1 LSGIQNTTI
10 RIQKNGKRKLINQ
23 KFLFLKKKIPKKIRS
38 VSLNLINEKITKK
51 KKKTQGEKK
60 FPNEIPKEI
69 QFYTYFC
76 YILQ

>member
-23 KFLFLKKKIPKKIRS
+23 KFLFFKKKYLKKIGS

-51 KKKTQGEKK
+51 KNQGEKK
-60 FPNEIPKEI
+60 IS
-69 QFYTYFC
+69 
-76 YILQ
+76 

>member
-23 KFLFLKKKIPKKIRS
+23 KFLFFKKKYLKKIGS

-51 KKKTQGEKK
+51 KTKGEKK